1 VQTTI
6 ESIGALIESLKPEL
20 EDAAA
25 VSEDLENQTIN
36 KIEELET
43 VKEQFGN
50 VATATEASLSVLAD
64 CLTTLEGLQDVLDE
78 YDEAQTIAANH
89 EIGAY

>member
-1 VQTTI
+1 MNTTI
-6 ESIGALIESLKPEL
+6 ESIAALIESLKPEL

-36 KIEELET
+36 KIEELEN

-50 VATATEASLSVLAD
+50 VATTTEASLSVLVE
-64 CLTTLEGLQDVLDE
+64 CLSTLEELQDVLDE
-78 YDEAQTIAANH
+78 YDDAKQVAANH
-89 EIGAY
+89 DIGAY